1 MATTDTVARAGSTVS
16 EVDEKKKVDV
26 HQEEVAVAK
35 LTEDD
40 LFRISKEALSFKGKT
55 AFKITL
61 IMLTMGCNQAGE
73 CTASLGE
80 ANPEAV
86 LCVHLLTLNTNKYC
100 NRIWC

>member
-1 MATTDTVARAGSTVS
+1 MATTDAVARAGSTIS

-55 AFKITL
+55 AFRISL
-61 IMLTMGCNQAGE
+61 IMIVMGCNQAGE
-73 CTASLGE
+73 CTGW
-80 ANPEAV
+80 AV
-86 LCVHLLTLNTNKYC
+86 PTIKLYFVCTFDAQC
-100 NRIWC
+100 